1 MLEERNKLIEQQSVI
16 APEAFEIKAK
26 DYEKKLQ
33 NYQSE
38 KQNKLRKLEGILQNA
53 RNEILEKVKPILED
67 LSKELGV
74 TVILEKNSVLLSAT
88 NMDITDEVIKKLNKE
103 LPKIKVS
110 LD

>member
-1 MLEERNKLIEQQSVI
+1 
-16 APEAFEIKAK
+16 
-26 DYEKKLQ
+26 
-33 NYQSE
+33 
-38 KQNKLRKLEGILQNA
+38 
-53 RNEILEKVKPILED
+53 

-88 NMDITDEVIKKLNKE
+88 NMDITENLIKKLNKK